1 VSLTERRIML
11 VRHPQT
17 EANVAARYMGRQDSP
32 ITPHGQLQLRWL
44 ARTVAEWEPDE
55 AYVSP
60 LERTQITARAVVP
73 ALVPMTVLDDLAEID
88 FGDAEGYTYAEL
100 SSRGVA
106 LDYTSGGP
114 IAPGGE
120 TSAEFDARVRRAA
133 SAIEAGASRI
143 VVVTH
148 GGVVRRLLTQWL
160 QLPLEAGWRLAV
172 PNAVVAVV
180 ALADG
185 TGVLES
191 LTPPPALDG
200 SAPGRRPWHL

>member
-1 VSLTERRIML
+1 MSLSDRRVML
-11 VRHPQT
+11 VRHAQT
-17 EANVAARYMGRQDSP
+17 EANVAARYMGRQDSA

-60 LERTQITARAVVP
+60 LERTRLTARAVVP
-73 ALVPMTVLDDLAEID
+73 AVVPMSVLDDLAEID
-88 FGDAEGYTYAEL
+88 FGDAEGHTYVEL
-100 SSRGVA
+100 QARSIS

-120 TSAEFDARVRRAA
+120 TGAEFDARLRRAA

-148 GGVVRRLLTQWL
+148 GGVIRRLLTQWL
-160 QLPLEAGWRLAV
+160 NLPPEAGWRIAV
-172 PNAVVAVV
+172 PNAVAAVV

-191 LTPPPALDG
+191 LTPPPTLDG
-200 SAPGRRPWHL
+200 STPGRRPWHL